1 MSGPTVADAVR
12 ALEAGELIGLP
23 TDTVYGVA
31 AALDNHEAVARLS
44 EAKGRSTDKP
54 LAVLVASIRQ
64 AESLA
69 LLNEVAVK
77 LAREHW
83 PGALTLVVPKRH
95 EVPAWVGDHE
105 RLTVGIRMP
114 DHMVALSIMALAGP
128 IVATSA
134 NRAGERP
141 ARNAAEARSALGDEV
156 AVYMYGAAS
165 GDTASTVVDVTA
177 SEARVLREGPIQIH

>member
-1 MSGPTVADAVR
+1 MNAPTVADAVR

-31 AALDNHEAVARLS
+31 AALTQEEAVARLS
-44 EAKGRSTDKP
+44 ETKGRPADRP
-54 LAVLVASIRQ
+54 LAVLVASIQQ
-64 AESLA
+64 AETLA
-69 LLNEVAVK
+69 LLNDAALK
-77 LAREHW
+77 LAKEHW

-114 DHMVALSIMALAGP
+114 DHMVALSIAALAGP

-134 NRAGERP
+134 NRSGEHP
-141 ARNAAEARSALGDEV
+141 TRNAAEARAVLGDEV
-156 AVYMYGAAS
+156 ALYMFGTAS
-165 GDTASTVVDVTA
+165 GDTASTVVDVTT
-177 SEARVLREGPIQIH
+177 SEVRVLREGPVRIG